1 MNKKLI
7 VFSILMFLT
16 LSIFTLSYGTDIVMD
31 LDNSS
36 NSNSATQNTTSS
48 QNALTNTV
56 NTTNTAANTSSVDNT
71 IYSSQNTVTEQPI
84 QEPTITT
91 TSSYD
96 ESSDLSITNII
107 DISPSPPNI
116 SEIMASFAITS
127 SENL

>member
-36 NSNSATQNTTSS
+36 NSNSATKNTTSS

-107 DISPSPPNI
+107 DII
-116 SEIMASFAITS
+116 LIVVGIVLILLGIAIIIKIK
-127 SENL
+127 